1 MSVKD
6 TVARQYKKLADH
18 GLQQVSGL
26 LVPPEGW
33 IATLRKALAMSG
45 PQLAK
50 RAGIT
55 KAAIYQAERNER
67 EGAITLNQMQKMAEA
82 LGGRFVY
89 AVVLHERVDDVLKAQ
104 ALENAEGIVRRASS
118 HMALE
123 QQSLSPEQTQIEIDR
138 LADSMIRHMPPN
150 FWEKT

>member
-1 MSVKD
+1 MSVKEMV
-6 TVARQYKKLADH
+6 TRQYRKLADH
-18 GLQQVSGL
+18 GLQQVGGI

-67 EGAITLNQMQKMAEA
+67 EGAITINQMEKMAEA

-89 AVVLHERVDDVLKAQ
+89 AVVLDAKIDDVLRAQ
-104 ALENAEGIVRRASS
+104 ALRKAESLVRRASS

-123 QQSLSPEQTQIEIDR
+123 KQSLPSEQTQSEIDR
-138 LADSMIRHMPPN
+138 LADGMIRHLPPN
-150 FWEKT
+150 FWENA

>member
-89 AVVLHERVDDVLKAQ
+89 AVVLHERVEDVLKAQ
-104 ALENAEGIVRRASS
+104 ALKNAGDIVRRASS

-123 QQSLSPEQTQIEIDR
+123 QQSLSQEQTQIEIDG

-150 FWEKT
+150 FWENT